1 MKATHTALCALI
13 LALPTGPAWSDLLID
28 DFEQDPERWG
38 PGLTLST
45 EHVMQGESSLRW
57 PAERVGR
64 ISLADFPHDWT
75 EYRAVRFWLYSERDT
90 GSKLIFTFVSMNP
103 DTEGGDY
110 YVHFDTVD
118 WVGWREYE
126 LLLDRLGRARSPLGL
141 NNIERMD
148 FYATGW
154 GQEGLVPGTV
164 LYLDDLRL
172 VSRTEEELAALRE
185 LERRR
190 RYGYTSPVSDTE
202 DLLESLA
209 RGADG
214 LGNWHPLE
222 GNTVPEEAG
231 GLRQDWSG
239 ATLWARAPG
248 PLAFAREYDVDISE
262 HSALLLFLQVATG
275 TEVTVRLTV
284 DGQTTEVAV
293 TPKDRVVEIP
303 LEAERVQRLEVE
315 LGGEGDEHGR
325 REATLHAI
333 SLRRPERPA
342 LAAFS
347 NHTRGVLLAWERPS
361 WGAPAYRLYRS
372 PAPIIAPQSLAAE
385 DVVSRDVTADLSQV
399 ADFPPAPGTWHYA
412 VAPLH
417 NDTPGPPGPALAV
430 SVGDLEAPVIIP
442 ADGPLTID
450 GDLADWPAG
459 ASPIVIHPEQVVM
472 GEPPASPAD
481 LSAEVRLCHCPEALY
496 VAATITDDLIRHDNP
511 WTWEGDGLV
520 VMLRFGAGA
529 TLHPPQRYDLVLNY
543 TSGTPGGA
551 APRGVI
557 LEDRTAA
564 YPADAKPP
572 APGEWAVAY
581 HEGRYVVEAAI
592 PLEVLR
598 RFGLNPDLGGLALGL
613 TVFDGDQPDGPTS
626 RRRAISWNQRK
637 GLYDPAEAAVV
648 CRRSGAP
655 D

>member
-1 MKATHTALCALI
+1 MKTRHLSCAL
-13 LALPTGPAWSDLLID
+13 LLLTLTAGADLLLD
-28 DFEQDPERWG
+28 DFEQAPERWG
-38 PGLTLST
+38 PGLTLSA

-57 PAERVGR
+57 LAERVGR
-64 ISLADFPHDWT
+64 ISLTDFPHDWT

-103 DTEGGDY
+103 ETEGGDY
-110 YVHFDTVD
+110 FVHFDTVD

-141 NNIERMD
+141 HNIERMD

-172 VSRTEEELAALRE
+172 VRLTRAMQE
-185 LERRR
+185 LEDKRRQ
-190 RYGYTSPVSDTE
+190 GYTSRMSDTE

-209 RGADG
+209 RGGDG
-214 LGNWHPLE
+214 LTNWRPLE
-222 GNTVPEEAG
+222 GNAVPEEAG

-248 PLAFAREYDVDISE
+248 SLAFGRDYDVDVSE
-262 HSALLLFLQVATG
+262 HTTLLVFLQVAPG
-275 TEVTVRLTV
+275 TELALRLTM
-284 DGQTTEVAV
+284 DGETSVA
-293 TPKDRVVEIP
+293 TASPADRALEMP
-303 LEAERVQRLEVE
+303 LEGAARLQRLEAQ
-315 LGGEGDEHGR
+315 LGGAGDEHGR
-325 REATLHAI
+325 REATLHTLA
-333 SLRRPERPA
+333 LRRPERPA
-342 LAAFS
+342 VSAFS

-372 PAPIIAPQSLAAE
+372 PTPLTTAQSLAAE
-385 DVVSRDVTADLSQV
+385 DVVSRDVTADLSQA

-417 NDTPGPPGPALAV
+417 DGAPRAPGPALAV
-430 SVGDLEAPVIIP
+430 SVGDRDAPVIIP

-459 ASPIVIHPEQVVM
+459 ASPITIRPQQVVM
-472 GEPPASPAD
+472 GEAPTSPAD
-481 LSAEVRLCHCPEALY
+481 LSAEVRLCHCPQALY

-511 WTWEGDGLV
+511 STWEGDGLV

-529 TLHPPQRYDLVLNY
+529 LPHPPQRYDLVLNY

-581 HEGRYVVEAAI
+581 HEGRYIVEAAI

-598 RFGLNPDLGGLALGL
+598 RFGLNPNLGGLALGL

-648 CRRSGAP
+648 CWRSAAR